1 MKELDSI
8 IKLTIVL
15 ALFIASCTNV
25 EQSKTT
31 NTTSVD
37 LIAHFIN
44 SDDFYYDD
52 STYIIPEFSSHEY
65 YEPEIINGLE
75 APPPGQLSYLN
86 ENKIARSIASKDY
99 FESDQEIEFLKEQI
113 LNSNEISA
121 SLNLNQIEDKIDLR
135 FINESSS
142 IWINFYVPLYNLD
155 STVAYLQYNY
165 YDYGYE
171 EGAGIILARKDTTWK
186 VEGIVKQWEY

>member
-1 MKELDSI
+1 MKELVSI
-8 IKLTIVL
+8 IKLTIILTVFM
-15 ALFIASCTNV
+15 AGCTNI

-31 NTTSVD
+31 NTALID
-37 LIAHFIN
+37 LIADFIN
-44 SDDFYYDD
+44 SDDFIYDD
-52 STYIIPEFSSHEY
+52 STYIIPEFSSYEY
-65 YEPEIINGLE
+65 YEPEFINGLE

-86 ENKIARSIASKDY
+86 EINIARSITAKDY

-121 SLNLNQIEDKIDLR
+121 SLSLNQIEDKIDLR
-135 FINESSS
+135 LINESSS

-165 YDYGYE
+165 YDHGYE

-186 VEGIVKQWEY
+186 IEGMVKQWEY